1 MFENY
6 PDIVT
11 INEASKMLRVSRA
24 SVTKLINSGELT
36 YFKYGKNYKLDKAG
50 IINYVK
56 NSINSK

>member
-11 INEASKMLRVSRA
+11 INEASEMLRVSRVT
-24 SVTKLINSGELT
+24 VTKLINSGELT
-36 YFKYGKNYKLDKAG
+36 YFKNGRHYKLDKAG
-50 IINYVK
+50 IINYVN